1 MKFDL
6 RNQQPHVRN
15 IVILLVITIAVVA
28 TLMMSGAEEHALVI
42 SVVLDIFFASVIG
55 VLMEVLFQ
63 QIRYNPYSYNTI
75 YYIGFSLFLLSVLVT
90 HIMLSLQM
98 VHHPEEWINQN
109 FRQIIALL
117 SGSAISYMLISLPFV
132 GVISVLLCISNLSLI
147 RHEGFRFVN
156 ILGIILSML
165 MMGGE
170 ILIFVA
176 NDGVSGSELQVKIH
190 DVFFNVLAA
199 WYLYFECMIIGVI
212 ISYILVSKIQPLPN
226 KDYIIIL
233 GCGIEK
239 DGTPT
244 PLLRGRID
252 RALAFREDQ
261 LAKTGKELTF
271 VPSGGRGGD
280 EIISES
286 ESMSRYLRTK
296 GIPAERI
303 LREDQSTNTFENM
316 KFSKALI
323 QERNPQGNV
332 IFSTNT
338 YHVFRSGI
346 FASKVNM
353 RSIGIGAKSPWYFWP
368 NALVRE
374 FVGLLTESRRKQ
386 AIIILTMTA
395 IYIFLTLI

>member
-1 MKFDL
+1 MRLDL

-15 IVILLVITIAVVA
+15 IVILLVITLTVIA
-28 TLMMSGAEEHALVI
+28 TLMMSGAEQHALVI
-42 SVVLDIFFASVIG
+42 CVVLDIFFASVIG
-55 VLMEVLFQ
+55 VLMEVLVQ

-90 HIMLSLQM
+90 HILLTVQM
-98 VHHPEEWINQN
+98 SHHPLDWIGQN

-117 SGSAISYMLISLPFV
+117 SMSASSYMIISLPFIAL
-132 GVISVLLCISNLSLI
+132 ISILLIISNVVLI
-147 RHEGFRFVN
+147 RHEGFRLVN
-156 ILGIILSML
+156 ILGIILSLL

-170 ILIFVA
+170 IVLLIG
-176 NDGVSGSELQVKIH
+176 NDGVSGSEFQVKIH
-190 DVFFNVLAA
+190 DVCFNVMAA

-212 ISYILVSKIQPLPN
+212 LSYILVSKIQPLLN
-226 KDYIIIL
+226 KDFIIIL
-233 GCGIEK
+233 GCGIEP

-252 RALAFREDQ
+252 RALAFRNEQ
-261 LAKTGKELTF
+261 LEKTGKEVIF
-271 VPSGGRGGD
+271 IPSGGQGSD

-286 ESMSRYLRTK
+286 ESMSRYLISK
-296 GIPAERI
+296 GIPEEQI
-303 LREDQSTNTFENM
+303 LREDQSTNTLENM
-316 KFSKALI
+316 EYSKAIL
-323 QERNPQGNV
+323 QARNPKGKV

-353 RSIGIGAKSPWYFWP
+353 RAIGIGAKSRWYFWP

-374 FVGLLTESRRKQ
+374 FVGLLTESRKKQ
-386 AIIILTMTA
+386 MAIILSMTA
-395 IYIFLTLI
+395 IYIILTLV

>member
-1 MKFDL
+1 MRFDL

-15 IVILLVITIAVVA
+15 IVILLVVTLTVVA
-28 TLMMSGAEEHALVI
+28 TLVMSGAEKHALVI
-42 SVVLDIFFASVIG
+42 CVVMDIFFASVIG

-75 YYIGFSLFLLSVLVT
+75 YYIGFSLFLLSVLIT
-90 HIMLSLQM
+90 HIMLTVRM
-98 VHHPEEWINQN
+98 AHHPEDWIGQN

-117 SGSAISYMLISLPFV
+117 SMSATSYMIISLPFIAL
-132 GVISVLLCISNLSLI
+132 ISVLLCISNVSLI
-147 RHEGFRFVN
+147 HHEGFRFVN
-156 ILGIILSML
+156 ILGIILSL
-165 MMGGE
+165 LLMGGE
-170 ILIFVA
+170 IVLLIG
-176 NDGVSGSELQVKIH
+176 NNGVSGSEFQVKVH
-190 DVFFNVLAA
+190 DVCVNLMAA

-212 ISYILVSKIQPLPN
+212 ISYILVSKIQPLLN
-226 KDYIIIL
+226 KDFIIIL
-233 GCGIEK
+233 GCGIES

-252 RALAFREDQ
+252 RALAFRNEQ
-261 LAKTGKELTF
+261 LEKTGKEVTF
-271 VPSGGRGGD
+271 IPSGGQGGD

-286 ESMSRYLRTK
+286 ECMSRYLISK
-296 GIPAERI
+296 GIPEEQI
-303 LREDQSTNTFENM
+303 LREDHSTNTLENM
-316 KFSKALI
+316 EYSKAI
-323 QERNPQGNV
+323 VRAHNPKGKV

-353 RSIGIGAKSPWYFWP
+353 RAIGIGAKSRWYFWP

-386 AIIILTMTA
+386 AVIILSMTA
-395 IYIFLTLI
+395 IYIILALV

>member
-1 MKFDL
+1 MRFDL

-15 IVILLVITIAVVA
+15 IVILLVVTLTVVA
-28 TLMMSGAEEHALVI
+28 TLVMSGAEKHALVI
-42 SVVLDIFFASVIG
+42 CVVMDIFFASVIG

-75 YYIGFSLFLLSVLVT
+75 YYIGFSLFLLSVLIT
-90 HIMLSLQM
+90 HIMLTVRM
-98 VHHPEEWINQN
+98 AHHPEDWIGQN

-117 SGSAISYMLISLPFV
+117 SMSATSYMIISLPFIAL
-132 GVISVLLCISNLSLI
+132 ISVLLCISNVSLI
-147 RHEGFRFVN
+147 HHEGFRFVN
-156 ILGIILSML
+156 ILGIILSL
-165 MMGGE
+165 LLMGGE
-170 ILIFVA
+170 IVLLIG
-176 NDGVSGSELQVKIH
+176 NNGVSGSEFQVKVH
-190 DVFFNVLAA
+190 DVCVNLMAA

-212 ISYILVSKIQPLPN
+212 ISYILVSKIQPLLN
-226 KDYIIIL
+226 KDFIIIL
-233 GCGIEK
+233 GCGIEA

-252 RALAFREDQ
+252 RALAFRNEQ
-261 LAKTGKELTF
+261 LEKTGKEVTF
-271 VPSGGRGGD
+271 IPSGGRGGD

-286 ESMSRYLRTK
+286 ECMSRYLISK
-296 GIPAERI
+296 GIPEEQI
-303 LREDQSTNTFENM
+303 LREDHSTNTLENM
-316 KFSKALI
+316 EYSKAI
-323 QERNPQGNV
+323 VRSHNPKGKV

-353 RSIGIGAKSPWYFWP
+353 RAIGIGAKSRWYFWP

-386 AIIILTMTA
+386 AVIILSMTA
-395 IYIFLTLI
+395 IYIILALV

>member
-1 MKFDL
+1 MRFDL

-15 IVILLVITIAVVA
+15 IVILLVVTLTVIA
-28 TLMMSGAEEHALVI
+28 TLVMSGAEKHALVI
-42 SVVLDIFFASVIG
+42 CVVMDIFFASVIG

-75 YYIGFSLFLLSVLVT
+75 YYIGFSLFLLSVLIT
-90 HIMLSLQM
+90 HIMLTVRM
-98 VHHPEEWINQN
+98 AHHPEDWIGQN

-117 SGSAISYMLISLPFV
+117 SMSATSYMIISLPFIAL
-132 GVISVLLCISNLSLI
+132 ISVLLCISNVSLI
-147 RHEGFRFVN
+147 HHEGFRFVN
-156 ILGIILSML
+156 ILGIILSL
-165 MMGGE
+165 LLMGGE
-170 ILIFVA
+170 IVLLIG
-176 NDGVSGSELQVKIH
+176 NNGVSGSEFQVKVH
-190 DVFFNVLAA
+190 DVCVNLMAA

-212 ISYILVSKIQPLPN
+212 ISYILVSKIQPLLN
-226 KDYIIIL
+226 KDFIIIL
-233 GCGIEK
+233 GCGIEA

-252 RALAFREDQ
+252 RALAFRNEQ
-261 LAKTGKELTF
+261 LEKTGKEVTF
-271 VPSGGRGGD
+271 IPSGGRGGD

-286 ESMSRYLRTK
+286 ECMSRYLISK
-296 GIPAERI
+296 GIPEEQI
-303 LREDQSTNTFENM
+303 LREDHSTNTLENM
-316 KFSKALI
+316 EYSKAI
-323 QERNPQGNV
+323 VQAHNPKGKV

-353 RSIGIGAKSPWYFWP
+353 RAIGIGAKSRWYFWP

-386 AIIILTMTA
+386 AVIILSMTA
-395 IYIFLTLI
+395 IYIILALV